1 MRDTDISRLRSRFR
15 VTRLALTIGAGI
27 VAITVSGCWMAALQ
41 LAPAALSAVGGV
53 GKGAVALASN
63 DKSKED
69 PEDAN
74 DFPRGQKCDDLE
86 MEAPVMVQMQAGTG
100 GGAKWR
106 ELSISPGMEADQR
119 WIPMPTQNT
128 DADGWRPVSNLA
140 SLDFQPPIQTPPAP
154 GVPVYI
160 AYAPSDPQTL
170 AERNELSGLG
180 FNFGTEL
187 GTFHSDGRV
196 YRYALL
202 KELPCF
208 PPPAH

>member
-1 MRDTDISRLRSRFR
+1 MRDTDISRLHSRLR
-15 VTRLALTIGAGI
+15 PARLALTIGAGVLA
-27 VAITVSGCWMAALQ
+27 VAVSGCWMAALQ
-41 LAPAALSAVGGV
+41 LAPTALSAVGGV

-63 DKSKED
+63 GKDKQD
-69 PEDAN
+69 PEDRD

-86 MEAPVMVQMQAGTG
+86 MEAPVMVQMEAGTG

-106 ELSISPGMEADQR
+106 ELSISQGMEADQQ

-128 DADGWRPVSNLA
+128 DADGWRPVSNL
-140 SLDFQPPIQTPPAP
+140 STLDFQPPIQTTLAP
-154 GVPVYI
+154 GAPVYL

-170 AERNELSGLG
+170 VERNELSGLG

>member
-1 MRDTDISRLRSRFR
+1 M
-15 VTRLALTIGAGI
+15 LA
-27 VAITVSGCWMAALQ
+27 VAVSGCWMAALQ

-53 GKGAVALASN
+53 GKGAVALASG
-63 DKSKED
+63 DHSD
-69 PEDAN
+69 PEDAG

-106 ELSISPGMEADQR
+106 ELSISQGMEAEQR

-128 DADGWRPVSNLA
+128 DAGGWRSVSNLA
-140 SLDFQPPIQTPPAP
+140 SLEFQPPIQTTLAP
-154 GVPVYI
+154 GAPVYL

-170 AERNELSGLG
+170 EERNELSGLG

-208 PPPAH
+208 PPPAQ

>member
-1 MRDTDISRLRSRFR
+1 
-15 VTRLALTIGAGI
+15 
-27 VAITVSGCWMAALQ
+27 
-41 LAPAALSAVGGV
+41 
-53 GKGAVALASN
+53 
-63 DKSKED
+63 
-69 PEDAN
+69 
-74 DFPRGQKCDDLE
+74 
-86 MEAPVMVQMQAGTG
+86 
-100 GGAKWR
+100 
-106 ELSISPGMEADQR
+106 
-119 WIPMPTQNT
+119 MPTQNT

-140 SLDFQPPIQTPPAP
+140 GLDFQPPIQTPLAP
-154 GVPVYI
+154 GAPVYL

>member
-1 MRDTDISRLRSRFR
+1 M
-15 VTRLALTIGAGI
+15 LA
-27 VAITVSGCWMAALQ
+27 VAVSGCWMAALQ
-41 LAPAALSAVGGV
+41 LAPAALSAVGDV

-63 DKSKED
+63 DKSKQD
-69 PEDAN
+69 PEDQD

-86 MEAPVMVQMQAGTG
+86 MEAPVMVQMEAGTG

-106 ELSISPGMEADQR
+106 ELSISQGMEAEQR

-128 DADGWRPVSNLA
+128 DADGWRSVSNLA
-140 SLDFQPPIQTPPAP
+140 SLDFQPPIQTTLAP
-154 GVPVYI
+154 GAPVYL

-170 AERNELSGLG
+170 EERNELSGLG

-187 GTFHSDGRV
+187 GTFHSDGRL

-208 PPPAH
+208 PPPAQ